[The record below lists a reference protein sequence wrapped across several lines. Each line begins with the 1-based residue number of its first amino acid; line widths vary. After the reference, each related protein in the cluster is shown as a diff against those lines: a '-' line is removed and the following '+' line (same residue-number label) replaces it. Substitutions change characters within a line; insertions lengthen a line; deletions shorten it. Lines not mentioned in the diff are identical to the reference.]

1 MAQNTAATA
10 ARRKIRNTRSDRI
23 FYITINLILA
33 ILGLL
38 ILYPLIYIVSCSFSS
53 GSALTAGKVILWPV
67 DISFE
72 GYMAVFSNKNIGVGY
87 KNTLFYTVVGTTVNV
102 IMTMVCA
109 YPLSRRDMPYRGI
122 FMFLFTFT
130 MFFSG
135 GMIPTYML
143 ISQLKLIDNRLVMIL
158 PGMIGVYN
166 MILARTFMQSLPYE
180 LFEAAEM
187 DGCSDTYYFVRM
199 VLPLSKACMAV
210 IALYYA
216 VGHWNAYFNAF
227 LYLNDRSKY
236 PLSLFLREILVSNQM
251 TESMDLDP
259 ELLERKQGLA
269 DVLKYSL
276 IIVSTLPVLC
286 VYPFAQKYFVKGVM
300 IGSLKG

>member
-1 MAQNTAATA
+1 MIQQSAG
-10 ARRKIRNTRSDRI
+10 RKSHIRYSRSDTI
-23 FYITINLILA
+23 FYLTINIVLG
-33 ILGLL
+33 ILGLA
-38 ILYPLIYIVSCSFSS
+38 ILYPLIYIVSSSFSS
-53 GSALTAGKVILWPV
+53 GDALLAGKVILWPV
-67 DISFE
+67 DFSLE
-72 GYMAVFSNKNIGVGY
+72 GYAAVFSNQNIGIGY
-87 KNTLFYTVVGTTVNV
+87 KNTLFYTVVGTIVNV
-102 IMTMVCA
+102 VMTMVCA
-109 YPLSRRDMPYRGI
+109 YPLSRKDMPYRGF

-130 MFFSG
+130 MFFNG
-135 GMIPTYML
+135 GMVPTYML
-143 ISQLKLIDNRLVMIL
+143 ISQLKLIDKRIVMIL

-166 MILARTFMQSLPYE
+166 MILARTFLQNLPYE

-187 DGCSDTYYFVRM
+187 DGCSDAYYFVKM
-199 VLPLSKACMAV
+199 ALPLSKACMAV

-227 LYLNDRSKY
+227 LYINDRDKY

-259 ELLERKQGLA
+259 DLMERKQGLA

-276 IIVSTLPVLC
+276 IMVSTLPVLC

>member
-10 ARRKIRNTRSDRI
+10 ARRKIRYTRSDRI

-72 GYMAVFSNKNIGVGY
+72 GYMAVFSNKNIGIGY

-143 ISQLKLIDNRLVMIL
+143 ISQLKLIDNRLVMKL

>member
-23 FYITINLILA
+23 FYISINLILA

-38 ILYPLIYIVSCSFSS
+38 ILYPLVYIVSCSFSS

-276 IIVSTLPVLC
+276 IIVSTLRVLC

>member
-23 FYITINLILA
+23 FYISINLILA

-38 ILYPLIYIVSCSFSS
+38 ILYPLVYIVSCSFSS

-135 GMIPTYML
+135 GIIPTYML

>member
-1 MAQNTAATA
+1 MIQQSAD
-10 ARRKIRNTRSDRI
+10 RKSHIRYSRSDTI
-23 FYITINLILA
+23 FYLTINIVLG
-33 ILGLL
+33 ILGLA
-38 ILYPLIYIVSCSFSS
+38 ILYPLIYIVSSSFSS
-53 GSALTAGKVILWPV
+53 GDALLAGKVILWPV
-67 DISFE
+67 DFSLE
-72 GYMAVFSNKNIGVGY
+72 GYAAVFSNQNIGIGY
-87 KNTLFYTVVGTTVNV
+87 KNTLFYTVVGTIVNV
-102 IMTMVCA
+102 VMTMVCA
-109 YPLSRRDMPYRGI
+109 YPLSRKDMPYRGF

-130 MFFSG
+130 MFFNG
-135 GMIPTYML
+135 GMVPTYML
-143 ISQLKLIDNRLVMIL
+143 ISQLKLIDKRIVMIL

-166 MILARTFMQSLPYE
+166 MILARTFLQNLPYE

-187 DGCSDTYYFVRM
+187 DGCSDAYYFVKM
-199 VLPLSKACMAV
+199 ALPLSKACMAV

-227 LYLNDRSKY
+227 LYINDRDKY

-259 ELLERKQGLA
+259 DLMERKQGLA

-276 IIVSTLPVLC
+276 IMVSTLPVLC

>member
-1 MAQNTAATA
+1 MLQRSASL
-10 ARRKIRNTRSDRI
+10 KKHIRYSRSDSI
-23 FYITINLILA
+23 FYLTINIVLG
-33 ILGLL
+33 ILGLI
-38 ILYPLIYIVSCSFSS
+38 ILYPLIYIVSSSFSS
-53 GSALTAGKVILWPV
+53 GDALLAGKVLLWPV
-67 DISFE
+67 DFSLE
-72 GYMAVFSNKNIGVGY
+72 GYAAVFSNHNIGIGY
-87 KNTLFYTVVGTTVNV
+87 KNTVFYTVVGTIVNV
-102 IMTMVCA
+102 VMTMVCA
-109 YPLSRRDMPYRGI
+109 YPLSRKDMPYRGF

-135 GMIPTYML
+135 GMVPTYML
-143 ISQLKLIDNRLVMIL
+143 ISQLKLIDKWIVMIL

-166 MILARTFMQSLPYE
+166 MILARTFLQNLPYE

-187 DGCSDTYYFVRM
+187 DGCSDAYYFVKM
-199 VLPLSKACMAV
+199 ALPLSKACMAV

-227 LYLNDRSKY
+227 LYINDRDKY

-259 ELLERKQGLA
+259 DLMERKQGLA

-276 IIVSTLPVLC
+276 IMVSTLPVLC

>member
-1 MAQNTAATA
+1 MIQQSAG
-10 ARRKIRNTRSDRI
+10 RKSHIRYSRSDTI
-23 FYITINLILA
+23 FYLTINIVLGILGLA
-33 ILGLL
+33 IL
-38 ILYPLIYIVSCSFSS
+38 YQLIYIVSSSFSS
-53 GSALTAGKVILWPV
+53 GDALLAGKVILWPV
-67 DISFE
+67 DFSLE
-72 GYMAVFSNKNIGVGY
+72 GYAAVFSNQNIGIGY
-87 KNTLFYTVVGTTVNV
+87 KNTLFYTVVGTIVNV
-102 IMTMVCA
+102 VMTMVCA
-109 YPLSRRDMPYRGI
+109 YPLSRKDMPYRGF

-130 MFFSG
+130 MFFNG
-135 GMIPTYML
+135 GMVPTYML
-143 ISQLKLIDNRLVMIL
+143 ISQLKLIDKRIVMIL

-166 MILARTFMQSLPYE
+166 MILARTFLQNLPYE

-187 DGCSDTYYFVRM
+187 DGCSDAYYFVKM
-199 VLPLSKACMAV
+199 ALPLSKACMAV

-227 LYLNDRSKY
+227 LYINDRDKY

-259 ELLERKQGLA
+259 DLMERKQGLA

-276 IIVSTLPVLC
+276 IMVSTLPVLC

>member
-10 ARRKIRNTRSDRI
+10 TRRKIRYTRSDRI

-72 GYMAVFSNKNIGVGY
+72 GYMVVFSNKNIGIGY

-251 TESMDLDP
+251 TESMDLDA

>member
-23 FYITINLILA
+23 FYISINLILA

-38 ILYPLIYIVSCSFSS
+38 ILYPLVYIVSCSFSS

-286 VYPFAQKYFVKGVM
+286 VYPFAQKYFVKGVR
-300 IGSLKG
+300 IGSLTG

>member
-23 FYITINLILA
+23 FYISINLILA

-38 ILYPLIYIVSCSFSS
+38 ILYPLVYIVSCSFSS